1 MAILEAPSCSWTNAR
16 SMPIDRLIGEREA
29 LVDLLG
35 PCVVT
40 DANGIII
47 EATAAA
53 AAAAAGLF
61 GIEQRF
67 MIGKPIQSFVAPER
81 RRAFRAEITALADD
95 RDFATF
101 TTRFERRD
109 RVAFDAEVRA
119 VRLDD
124 GLLILAVRDITEA
137 VRSESHLWELNA
149 ELEQRIAER
158 TAELELQN
166 AYLGAI
172 MRHIPAGLV
181 IADAATGEITMVN
194 EHAHEIS
201 GSTPRTLPLSSA
213 TWRAARGTREDGT
226 PYAPDEWPLARALTG
241 ELVGHERI
249 VVEDPPGTKKV
260 LEMSAA
266 PIVDPGGDVI
276 AAVGVFEDVTAA
288 SARARAAAEFVA
300 NAAHELR
307 TPLAAIVSGV
317 DVLEAG
323 AKDLPAERDRFLAH
337 IAREAARLT
346 RLSAAL
352 LQLARLQ
359 SGVEAPRAEIVPLA
373 PILASVAAGLRP
385 ADGVKLDVRCPNEAA
400 AIASRGLLEQALTS
414 IATNAARYTESGRIT
429 LSVAQ
434 PNGRV
439 RIRVR
444 DTGHGMTPEAL
455 ARAGER
461 FYRGDPGGPA
471 GFGLGLAI
479 ARESIEAMG
488 GSLALESTPGEGTT
502 ADIVLPAA
510 RVVAA

>member
-1 MAILEAPSCSWTNAR
+1 
-16 SMPIDRLIGEREA
+16 MPNDRLTGEREA
-29 LVDLLG
+29 LFALIG

-40 DANGIII
+40 DANGMII
-47 EATAAA
+47 EATDAAAA

-67 MIGKPIQSFVAPER
+67 VIGKPIQSFVAAAS
-81 RRAFRAEITALADD
+81 RRAFRAEIAALASG
-95 RDFATF
+95 RGHATF

-109 RVAFDAEVRA
+109 RVAFDAEIRA

-124 GLLILAVRDITEA
+124 GVLILALRDITEA
-137 VRSESHLWELNA
+137 VQSESRLWELNA
-149 ELEQRIAER
+149 ELEQRIADR
-158 TAELELQN
+158 TAELELLSRELELRN
-166 AYLGAI
+166 AYLETI

-181 IADAATGEITMVN
+181 IADAETGDITMIN
-194 EHAHEIS
+194 EAAREIS
-201 GSTPRTLPLSSA
+201 GSAVQTLPLRRA
-213 TWRAARGTREDGT
+213 TWRAAKGTREDGT
-226 PYAPDEWPLARALTG
+226 PYGPDEWPLARALSG
-241 ELVGHERI
+241 EVVAHERI
-249 VVEDPPGTKKV
+249 VVEEPPGNKKV
-260 LEMSAA
+260 VEMSAA
-266 PIVDPGGDVI
+266 PVVGPSGDVI
-276 AAVGVFEDVTAA
+276 AAVALFEDVTTA

-359 SGVEAPRAEIVPLA
+359 SGVESPRAEIVPLA
-373 PILASVAAGLRP
+373 PVIASVAGGLRP
-385 ADGVKLDVRCPNEAA
+385 AEGVRVDVRCPNEAA
-400 AIASRGLLEQALTS
+400 AIANRGLLEQALTS
-414 IATNAARYTESGRIT
+414 IATNAARYTEAGRIT

-444 DTGHGMTPEAL
+444 DTGQGMTPDAL

-461 FYRGDPGGPA
+461 FYRGDPTGPS

-488 GSLALESTPGEGTT
+488 GSLELESTPGEGTT

-510 RVVAA
+510 RVVAT